1 MSDSD
6 DGRQKYGWAVE
17 AVKSLGLPTIFLG
30 IVLYMLWS
38 AGSWAGK
45 TIIVPIFQKQM
56 EFIDQASQMTTEMNT
71 TTQLINRTLESHGQ
85 HAIESLKTC
94 NEINKTVEETQT
106 EIKVMRA
113 NHDQV
118 LSVLKS
124 IDENTRTLR
133 SGMPQ

>member
-94 NEINKTVEETQT
+94 SEINKTVEETQT

-118 LSVLKS
+118 LGVLKS